1 MASTAKENE
10 SVYAIIN
17 NIPPDHHSSDLR
29 NYFSQFIESKG
40 FQCFHFRHRPE
51 TQRTSNVTDVQQLT
65 SSQTSMKRTTCCV
78 IKLKD
83 SKLKELIKMY
93 HRKHWLDKKDE
104 SISSL
109 CYISKIRVHNKKN
122 ESAMYKTRDEQKK
135 IPPDREE
142 FTEEDLLG
150 LPELNPPVVMP
161 NGNVGTPTMVF
172 LELIQQCRLPPGVIK
187 KLGLIF
193 PKTRTNKKYGSVPF
207 SYGGEVVHEDEEGDM
222 TVLSASGQEIES
234 FKTTDFTKL
243 SSSRELHEDAENKES
258 DKSEDAHKIS
268 GKKKKIDAEMRKIMN
283 ERIEE
288 KMIEKEQSKSDSEE
302 DNDSCEEW
310 ERHEALCDDPSN
322 QERNTERLFEEDIE
336 LKWEKGGSGL
346 VFYTDAQYWQ
356 EQEGDF
362 DEQTADDW
370 DVDMSAYYEE
380 GAGDKDAR
388 DFLTIRQEQRRRA
401 GYENTDRFT
410 SGVAKRK
417 NKTQPPKGAGNPSHK
432 IGKFEQYTK
441 GVGRKIMEKQ
451 GWTEGQGL
459 GSSVGGIADAL
470 ENEGQHPR
478 DKKGFGFH
486 GTKINRYV
494 QQKKPAAKEVIISTV
509 YDDPATT
516 DPAEPLHR
524 RNIPYTLKYR
534 SEVLFQKAT
543 CSQNNSENG

>member
-1 MASTAKENE
+1 MASEIEAEKT
-10 SVYAIIN
+10 VYAIIN

-29 NYFSQFIESKG
+29 NYFSQFIESRG

-51 TQRTSNVTDVQQLT
+51 AQRTGNETDVQQQT
-65 SSQTSMKRTTCCV
+65 SSHSSFKRTTCCV

-104 SISSL
+104 SIPSL
-109 CYISKIRVHNKKN
+109 CSISKIRVQNKKN
-122 ESAMYKTRDEQKK
+122 ESAIYKTRDEQKK

-142 FTEEDLLG
+142 FTEEDLLE
-150 LPELNPPVVMP
+150 LPELHPPDIMP

-172 LELIQQCRLPPGVIK
+172 LEFIRQCRLPPAVIK

-207 SYGGEVVHEDEEGDM
+207 SYGGEVVHGHEEGDI

-234 FKTTDFTKL
+234 SKTTDFTE
-243 SSSRELHEDAENKES
+243 SSSPRELHVDAENKES
-258 DKSEDAHKIS
+258 DKSKNAHKIS
-268 GKKKKIDAEMRKIMN
+268 RRKKKIDAEMRKIMN

-288 KMIEKEQSKSDSEE
+288 KMIEKERSKSDSEE

-370 DVDMSAYYEE
+370 DVDMSTYYEE

-388 DFLTIRQEQRRRA
+388 DYLAIRQEQRRRA
-401 GYENTDRFT
+401 GLENTDRFT
-410 SGVAKRK
+410 IGVATRK
-417 NKTQPPKGAGNPSHK
+417 HKTQPPNGGGSPSLK
-432 IGKFEQYTK
+432 IGKFEQHTK
-441 GVGRKIMEKQ
+441 GIGRKIMEKH

-470 ENEGQHPR
+470 ENDGQHPR
-478 DKKGFGFH
+478 DKKGFGYH
-486 GTKINRYV
+486 GKKINRYV
-494 QQKKPAAKEVIISTV
+494 HQKKPAAKEVIISTV
-509 YDDPATT
+509 YDNPAVT

-524 RNIPYTLKYR
+524 RNNPYTLKYR
-534 SEVLFQKAT
+534 DEVLFQKAT
-543 CSQNNSENG
+543 CPQNDSENG